1 LKKGIYMEIKPIK
14 RTKLNEEVFQQL
26 KELLIGGTWKQGE
39 KLPGENDL
47 AEQFGVSR
55 ITIRQ
60 ALQRLASLGLIE
72 TRVGKGSFVCN
83 PQLGN
88 VMEQLSPLV
97 FLDENAIWQANE
109 FREMLDTWSAKLAA
123 SRAKESDID
132 SLKKNNAAMVD
143 CSKKKDWEN
152 FAKLDLE
159 FHIMIGEITGN
170 QLISKTYQIL
180 YSVIR
185 TSVYQM
191 VERMGFLALD
201 YHLQLIE
208 AIASHNPEEAE
219 RIAREHVE
227 NNRHYIEHQ

>member
-1 LKKGIYMEIKPIK
+1 MEIKPIK

-26 KELLIGGTWKQGE
+26 KELLIDGAWKQGE

-123 SRAKESDID
+123 TRAKESDID
-132 SLKKNNAAMVD
+132 SLKKNHAAMVD
-143 CSKKKDWEN
+143 CSKAKNWEK
-152 FAKLDLE
+152 FAKLDFE

-180 YSVIR
+180 YSVIQ

-227 NNRHYIEHQ
+227 NNRGYIEH